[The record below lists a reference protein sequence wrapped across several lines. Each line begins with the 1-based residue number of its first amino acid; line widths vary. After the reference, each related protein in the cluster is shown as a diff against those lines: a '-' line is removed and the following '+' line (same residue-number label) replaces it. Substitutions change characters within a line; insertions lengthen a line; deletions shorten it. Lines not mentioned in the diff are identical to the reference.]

1 MTQCKISHFM
11 KSSNVIVMGWHN
23 TMVIQQPA
31 TFQNVQQTSY
41 KICCRYIYIP
51 YMFIYIYIYKYKYTD
66 TLQEKTWLIKN
77 SLMINEP
84 YNCSSTSYI
93 HMKQIILWKTQK
105 RKCNAFDITHQR
117 ERESFQ
123 AVQIF
128 LSLAISH
135 RHGARSQMSHIGRG
149 PKNDSHVNV

>member
-1 MTQCKISHFM
+1 MTQHHGDPTTSHIS
-11 KSSNVIVMGWHN
+11 KCSTNL
-23 TMVIQQPA
+23 IQNMLQIHIY
-31 TFQNVQQTSY
+31 TIYV
-41 KICCRYIYIP
+41 YIYI
-51 YMFIYIYIYKYKYTD
+51 YKYTD